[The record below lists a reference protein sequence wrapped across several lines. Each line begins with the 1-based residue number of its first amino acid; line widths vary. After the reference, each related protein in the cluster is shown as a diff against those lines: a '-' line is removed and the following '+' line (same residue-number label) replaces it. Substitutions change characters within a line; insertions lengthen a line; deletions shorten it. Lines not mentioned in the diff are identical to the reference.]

1 MTEIHRQESP
11 RFVELT
17 VLGHCNAGRIN
28 GSDLCCCGVSML
40 VYTIMKTLQSLNL
53 KALTQHYGGG
63 WCKIRFD
70 QSSPDRDIA
79 RVALDTVMK
88 GFELLEQSYPAN
100 VKIYENEREWK
111 DE

>member
-1 MTEIHRQESP
+1 MTEIHRQVSS
-11 RFVELT
+11 RYVELT

-28 GSDLCCCGVSML
+28 GTDLCCCAVSML
-40 VYTIMKTLQSLNL
+40 VYTIMESLGELNL
-53 KALTQHYGGG
+53 KSLTQSYGGG

-70 QSSPDRDIA
+70 RKSPDTDIA
-79 RVALDTVMK
+79 TVALDTVMN
-88 GFELLEQSYPAN
+88 GFGLLEKSYPAN